1 MLQADAKSLKHLPL
15 VRAAALASI
24 RHMRPVGA
32 GGLHKLRDSIVRFLR
47 EPDESVCAECVAA
60 ALGQAVGVVMMTILG
75 LHDRIISFQGVCSTC
90 HRYARVIRR
99 DVRGSSADSP
109 SEVPR
114 GN

>member
-1 MLQADAKSLKHLPL
+1 MD
-15 VRAAALASI
+15 
-24 RHMRPVGA
+24 
-32 GGLHKLRDSIVRFLR
+32 KLRDTIVRFLR

-75 LHDRIISFQGVCSTC
+75 LHDRIISFQGVCPTC

-99 DVRGSSADSP
+99 DVRRSSADSA